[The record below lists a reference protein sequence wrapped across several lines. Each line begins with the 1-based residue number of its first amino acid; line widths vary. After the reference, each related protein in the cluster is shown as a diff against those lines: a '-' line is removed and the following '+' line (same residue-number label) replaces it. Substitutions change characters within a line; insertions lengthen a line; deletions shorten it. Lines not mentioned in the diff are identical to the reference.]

1 MQTVKIKNIEQFDA
15 YFRQKTLHPLVSVGN
30 LAYADLTLFDPTDFG
45 MFCIV
50 LMDNDFGTLIKG
62 GHSIHYGPGTIFS
75 LRPGQTVQMQLNGLR
90 PQGWMLAFHPEL
102 LEKSGL
108 GRDFYMFNY
117 FDLDVPDAVVLS
129 VDERDTLLHCFSSVR
144 AELHAPVDHL
154 KNHMIRLNIGL
165 LLSCCKRFYERQ
177 YAQLRE
183 QRNMLMVERLDTLLA
198 NYLSSGL
205 AAQHG
210 QPTVAWCAKQFNLS
224 ANYFGDVVKRD
235 LHVTARDYIQ
245 AKIISAAKHMLY
257 RTPASIT
264 EIAQELG
271 FTYPNHF
278 TRQFRRKVGIS
289 PSEFRQQNAKALLS
303 QNLSDS
309 DEKNHR

>member
-165 LLSCCKRFYERQ
+165 LLSCCNPPVMRVSF
-177 YAQLRE
+177 ALIT
-183 QRNMLMVERLDTLLA
+183 V
-198 NYLSSGL
+198 YL
-205 AAQHG
+205 
-210 QPTVAWCAKQFNLS
+210 F
-224 ANYFGDVVKRD
+224 FF
-235 LHVTARDYIQ
+235 I
-245 AKIISAAKHMLY
+245 
-257 RTPASIT
+257 
-264 EIAQELG
+264 
-271 FTYPNHF
+271 
-278 TRQFRRKVGIS
+278 
-289 PSEFRQQNAKALLS
+289 
-303 QNLSDS
+303 
-309 DEKNHR
+309 

>member
-1 MQTVKIKNIEQFDA
+1 MSVVKIHNIEQFNA
-15 YFRQKTLHPLVSVGN
+15 YFRQKSQHPFASVGN
-30 LAYADLTLFDPTDFG
+30 LAYAELSLFEPTDFG
-45 MFCIV
+45 MYCIV
-50 LMDNDFGTLIKG
+50 LMDNDFGVLIKS

-75 LRPGQTVQMQLNGLR
+75 LRPGQIVQMELNGQHPR
-90 PQGWMLAFHPEL
+90 GWMLAFHPDL

-129 VDERDTLLHCFSSVR
+129 ADERDTLLHCFSGIR
-144 AELHAPVDHL
+144 AELRTPFDHL
-154 KNHMIRLNIGL
+154 KSHMLRLNIGL

-183 QRNMLMVERLDTLLA
+183 QRNLQLGERLDTLLT
-198 NYLSSGL
+198 NYLSSGM

-210 QPTVAWCAKQFNLS
+210 QPTVAWCARQFNLS

-235 LHVTARDYIQ
+235 MHVSARDYIQ
-245 AKIISAAKHMLY
+245 KKIIDTARHMLM

-278 TRQFRRKVGIS
+278 TRQFRHKTGMS
-289 PSEFRQQNAKALLS
+289 PSEYRR
-303 QNLSDS
+303 
-309 DEKNHR
+309 KNIATPLADRNKYTEE

>member
-30 LAYADLTLFDPTDFG
+30 LAYAELTLFDPTDFG

-154 KNHMIRLNIGL
+154 KNHMIHMIRLNIGL

-224 ANYFGDVVKRD
+224 A
-235 LHVTARDYIQ
+235 
-245 AKIISAAKHMLY
+245 IISATL
-257 RTPASIT
+257 
-264 EIAQELG
+264 
-271 FTYPNHF
+271 
-278 TRQFRRKVGIS
+278 
-289 PSEFRQQNAKALLS
+289 
-303 QNLSDS
+303 
-309 DEKNHR
+309 

>member
-62 GHSIHYGPGTIFS
+62 GHCIHYGPGTIFS
-75 LRPGQTVQMQLNGLR
+75 LRPGQTVQMQLNGRR

-177 YAQLRE
+177 YAQLHHVDGRTFRHAAG
-183 QRNMLMVERLDTLLA
+183 QLPVERAGGTA
-198 NYLSSGL
+198 W
-205 AAQHG
+205 AAYCGMVCKTVQPFG
-210 QPTVAWCAKQFNLS
+210 QL
-224 ANYFGDVVKRD
+224 
-235 LHVTARDYIQ
+235 
-245 AKIISAAKHMLY
+245 
-257 RTPASIT
+257 
-264 EIAQELG
+264 
-271 FTYPNHF
+271 
-278 TRQFRRKVGIS
+278 FRRRCKTR
-289 PSEFRQQNAKALLS
+289 PSRNGSRLHTGQN
-303 QNLSDS
+303 N
-309 DEKNHR
+309 